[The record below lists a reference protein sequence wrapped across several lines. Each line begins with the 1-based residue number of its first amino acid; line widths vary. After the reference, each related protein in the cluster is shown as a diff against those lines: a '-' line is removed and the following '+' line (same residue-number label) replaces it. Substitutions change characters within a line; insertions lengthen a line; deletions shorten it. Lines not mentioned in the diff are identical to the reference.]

1 MYGDPV
7 TWSTQERIARC
18 REQADS
24 FQKMADSECRFIG
37 RDRLTGR
44 PVQLLGRQPATAPAP
59 VTTR

>member
-37 RDRLTGR
+37 RDRLLELAHQFNCWADSLQQH
-44 PVQLLGRQPATAPAP
+44 PRQ
-59 VTTR
+59 